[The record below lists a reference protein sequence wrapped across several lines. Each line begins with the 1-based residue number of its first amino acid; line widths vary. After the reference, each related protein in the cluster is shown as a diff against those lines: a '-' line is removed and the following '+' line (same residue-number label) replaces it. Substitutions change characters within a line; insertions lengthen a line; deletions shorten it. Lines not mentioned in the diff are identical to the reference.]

1 MTEHTTDQPAAAEA
15 TLPAPVQ
22 ISSGRKLLFLLVIC
36 AIGYLGLECAV
47 RVRDM
52 FPPRRAGFFDNQ
64 RSPLRRTPD
73 AVVPFRIFGVR
84 PYTTD
89 GMITSRHGDKFP
101 LRKPDGVFRIVCLGG
116 STTECR
122 DSGVRY
128 PEELQRVLRQRLGR
142 DTIEVINL
150 GNSAYATPHLLIH
163 MELDVLSWDAD
174 LVIVMENINDLLV
187 NYFPGF
193 KPDYTNAYG
202 DPYFSLPDFA
212 RHFNIVSALMQYSQV
227 YWILLDRY
235 DKLNF
240 DGRYTM
246 HRESWGD
253 RPLPARDTYK
263 RNLRSIARLAAA
275 DGVGVLFSS
284 QPLDPREEF
293 FDRHNRWKPYN
304 WKVRYPLHAEFLQQ
318 HASYNQAMREA
329 AEESGAL
336 FIDSAAALC
345 DRPEF
350 FVDHVHYSDD
360 GVRALVRGFADFLI
374 ERGVLK

>member
-1 MTEHTTDQPAAAEA
+1 MTESTTASGAAADGA
-15 TLPAPVQ
+15 PSPPAP
-22 ISSGRKLLFLLVIC
+22 ISSGRKLLFMLIIC
-36 AIGYLGLECAV
+36 GLGYLGLECAV

-52 FPPRRAGFFDNQ
+52 FAPRHAGFFDNQ

-84 PYTTD
+84 PYTTE
-89 GMITSRHGDKFP
+89 GMITSRHGDTFA
-101 LRKPDGVFRIVCLGG
+101 LRKPPGTFRIVCLGG

-128 PEELQRVLRQRLGR
+128 PEELQRVLRERLGR

-163 MELDVLSWDAD
+163 MELDVLSWGAD

-187 NYFPGF
+187 NYFPDF
-193 KPDYTNAYG
+193 KPDYSNAYG

-212 RHFNIVSALMQYSQV
+212 KHFNIVSALMQYSQV

-246 HRESWGD
+246 HRTTWGD
-253 RPLPARDTYK
+253 RPLPARDTFK
-263 RNLRSIARLAAA
+263 RNLRSIARLAAGE
-275 DGVGVLFSS
+275 GVRVLFSS

-304 WKVRYPLHAEFLQQ
+304 WKVRYPQHAEFLLQ
-318 HASYNQAMREA
+318 HASYNEALREA
-329 AEESGAL
+329 AQESGAL
-336 FIDSAAALC
+336 FIDSAAGLR
-345 DRPEF
+345 DHPEY

-374 ERGVLK
+374 EQGVVK